1 MLQHVAFLQVFMN
14 NAHDT
19 SLHEML
25 RKVNIQLSERESA
38 SGLKQCMEIR
48 VNLVSFK
55 FKMDDKVVCFTG
67 TPFQEKPLLQPW
79 CQYWLS
85 SRFMTINKIL
95 RTAFC
100 SLAYSPV
107 STSLIHSSWLVT
119 RLYTPGKPGTAHL

>member
-1 MLQHVAFLQVFMN
+1 MN

-48 VNLVSFK
+48 VNLVPFK
-55 FKMDDKVVCFTG
+55 FKMDDKVVCITG
-67 TPFQEKPLLQPW
+67 TPLQEKPLLQPG

-85 SRFMTINKIL
+85 SGFMTINEIL
-95 RTAFC
+95 RTVFR
-100 SLAYSPV
+100 SLLAYSPAN
-107 STSLIHSSWLVT
+107 TSLIHSS
-119 RLYTPGKPGTAHL
+119 